1 MQKQHH
7 RHPVSTITVAAI
19 KNPAAVLA
27 AALVGLTALPSHA
40 DCGAL
45 ATEVDA
51 RCYTDNLQAAVD
63 DALSSDRPLVLP
75 RGTYRI
81 SRPLVIDYAAHAGTG
96 LELISRGA
104 TIDGTSISDA
114 PAVKILC
121 SGGSPVAPT
130 SCFYFH
136 QEGTLFVNAR
146 SSGYAVVIGKPDFAD
161 AHNSIKIDH
170 LIANNGGSGGGVQL
184 NYVLNADIFV
194 VADSAGQVGLDVE
207 QMQFSVLRGAASAE
221 NGTAMMMGPGYIFAN
236 TFQGLDLEASP
247 VCVSDTHEKTTNNTW
262 TSPYLNCETGLLY
275 SAETQTM
282 GQTNWHLGGAVR
294 VPYTMK

>member
-1 MQKQHH
+1 MHKQHN
-7 RHPVSTITVAAI
+7 RHPVSTIAVAAI

-27 AALVGLTALPSHA
+27 AALVGLTAFPSHA

-51 RCYTDNLQAAVD
+51 RCYTGNLQAAVD

-75 RGTYRI
+75 AGTYRI
-81 SRPLVIDYAAHAGTG
+81 SRPWVIAYAAHAGTG
-96 LELISRGA
+96 FELISRGA

-114 PAVKILC
+114 PTVKILC
-121 SGGSPVAPT
+121 SGGSPATPS

-194 VADSAGQVGLDVE
+194 VAALGGQGRPDGE

-221 NGTAMMMGPGYIFAN
+221 TGTAMMMGPGYIFAN

-247 VCVSDTHEKTTNNTW
+247 VCVSDTHDKTTNHTW
-262 TSPYLNCETGLLY
+262 TSRYLNYETGLVY
-275 SAETQTM
+275 SEETHTM

>member
-1 MQKQHH
+1 MHKQHN
-7 RHPVSTITVAAI
+7 RHPVSTIAVAAI

-27 AALVGLTALPSHA
+27 AALVGLTAFPSHA

-51 RCYTDNLQAAVD
+51 RCYTGNLQAAVD

-96 LELISRGA
+96 FELISRGA
-104 TIDGTSISDA
+104 TIDGTSISDV

-121 SGGSPVAPT
+121 SGGSPATPS

-146 SSGYAVVIGKPDFAD
+146 SSSYAVVIGKPDFAD

-170 LIANNGGSGGGVQL
+170 LIENNGGSGGGVQL

-194 VADSAGQVGLDVE
+194 VADSAGQVGIDVE

-221 NGTAMMMGPGYIFAN
+221 TGTAMMMGPGYIFAN

-247 VCVSDTHEKTTNNTW
+247 VCVSDTHDKTTNNTW
-262 TSPYLNCETGLLY
+262 TSPYLNCETGLVY
-275 SAETQTM
+275 SEETRTWA
-282 GQTNWHLGGAVR
+282 GQCACR
-294 VPYTMK
+294 IR